1 LEGAKD
7 VDGAEVRT
15 ALTEDAEVSTALT
28 EDAEVSTALTE
39 DAEGAEGRA
48 TFRITPG

>member
-1 LEGAKD
+1 MEGAKD
-7 VDGAEVRT
+7 VDGAEVR
-15 ALTEDAEVSTALT
+15 TALT